1 MRRASRCVLGLV
13 CTLLVACAGS
23 RPPSPTNLPTPEPST
38 SVGPG
43 DLIEVHVVGEKELPT
58 EYRVLPDGAIDFPY
72 VKRLLVSGLEPQDIV
87 LRLKEKLVEAKI
99 LSDPQVS
106 LSIKE
111 YKSKR
116 ISIIGQ
122 VAKPGPVP
130 WSENLKLVDAI
141 SQAGWFT
148 PLADSNHV
156 ILTRYKKAGGSVTVR
171 VSVDAITDGK
181 QPDIPLQV
189 GDTIK
194 VEQRVF

>member
-1 MRRASRCVLGLV
+1 MRERVVALICMLA
-13 CTLLVACAGS
+13 VACSGS
-23 RPPSPTNLPTPEPST
+23 RPPPPSNLPTPEPST
-38 SVGPG
+38 SIGPG
-43 DLIEVHVVGEKELPT
+43 DVLEVHVVGEKELPT
-58 EYRVLPDGAIDFPY
+58 EFRVLPDGSLDFPY
-72 VKRLLVSGLEPQDIV
+72 IKRFSVTGLEPQDVV

-99 LSDPQVS
+99 LQDPQVS
-106 LSIKE
+106 LSVKE

-122 VAKPGPVP
+122 VQKPGPVP

-141 SQAGWFT
+141 SQAGWFS

-156 ILTRYKKAGGSVTVR
+156 ILTRNKKGGGTVTVQI
-171 VSVDAITDGK
+171 SVDAITDGK
-181 QPDIPLQV
+181 QPDIALQV